1 MKNPIQAI
9 IDFNAKAGFITGA
22 NNFSNFND
30 TKESAYLI
38 EEALEP
44 YQVEHLASLFELAK
58 HTAEYTKNPQREVA
72 KAIVANT
79 LPESDFIETVRYVDK
94 YLDAIVFP
102 VGALA
107 KMGLTHQD
115 ITHLL
120 NVVTDCIMKKLT
132 VGTDSEGK
140 QLKPVDWVGPEEKIK
155 AYLISKGL
163 Y

>member
-1 MKNPIQAI
+1 MRNPLQAI
-9 IDFNAKAGFITGA
+9 VSFNEKAGLLKEPV
-22 NNFSNFND
+22 NEK
-30 TKESAYLI
+30 KESAYII
-38 EEALEP
+38 EEALESFDVSYLGRIICLDP
-44 YQVEHLASLFELAK
+44 NKIDSPK
-58 HTAEYTKNPQREVA
+58 EVSRGL
-72 KAIVANT
+72 IANT
-79 LPESDFIETVRYVDK
+79 LPLKEPLTKEQIVDK
-94 YLDAIVFP
+94 YLDAVVFP

-120 NVVTDCIMKKLT
+120 NVVTDCNMKKLT

-140 QLKPVDWVGPEEKIK
+140 QLKPDDWVGPEEKIK

>member
-1 MKNPIQAI
+1 MRNPLQAI
-9 IDFNAKAGFITGA
+9 VSFNEKAGLLKEP
-22 NNFSNFND
+22 FND
-30 TKESAYLI
+30 NKESAYII
-38 EEALEP
+38 EEALESFDVSYLGRIICLDP
-44 YQVEHLASLFELAK
+44 NKIDSPK
-58 HTAEYTKNPQREVA
+58 EVSRGL
-72 KAIVANT
+72 IANT
-79 LPESDFIETVRYVDK
+79 LPLKEPLTKEQIVDK

-120 NVVTDCIMKKLT
+120 NVVTDCNMKKLT

-140 QLKPVDWVGPEEKIK
+140 QLKPDDWVGPEEKIK

>member
-1 MKNPIQAI
+1 MRNPLQAI
-9 IDFNAKAGFITGA
+9 VSFNEKAGLLKEP
-22 NNFSNFND
+22 FND
-30 TKESAYLI
+30 KKESAYII
-38 EEALEP
+38 EESLESFDVSYLGRIICLDP
-44 YQVEHLASLFELAK
+44 NKIDSPK
-58 HTAEYTKNPQREVA
+58 EVSRGL
-72 KAIVANT
+72 IANT
-79 LPESDFIETVRYVDK
+79 LPLKEPLTKEQIVDK

-120 NVVTDCIMKKLT
+120 NVVTDCNMKKLT

-140 QLKPVDWVGPEEKIK
+140 QLKPDDWVGPEEKIK

>member
-1 MKNPIQAI
+1 MRNPLQAI
-9 IDFNAKAGFITGA
+9 VSFNEKAGLLKDP
-22 NNFSNFND
+22 FND
-30 TKESAYLI
+30 KKESAYII
-38 EEALEP
+38 EEALESFDVSYLGRIICLDP
-44 YQVEHLASLFELAK
+44 NKIDSPK
-58 HTAEYTKNPQREVA
+58 EVA
-72 KAIVANT
+72 RGLIANT
-79 LPESDFIETVRYVDK
+79 LPLKEPLTKEHIVDK

-102 VGALA
+102 IGALA

-120 NVVTDCIMKKLT
+120 NVVTDCNMKKLT

>member
-1 MKNPIQAI
+1 MFPI
-9 IDFNAKAGFITGA
+9 
-22 NNFSNFND
+22 
-30 TKESAYLI
+30 
-38 EEALEP
+38 
-44 YQVEHLASLFELAK
+44 
-58 HTAEYTKNPQREVA
+58 
-72 KAIVANT
+72 
-79 LPESDFIETVRYVDK
+79 
-94 YLDAIVFP
+94 
-102 VGALA
+102 GALA

-120 NVVTDCIMKKLT
+120 NVVTDCNMKKLT